1 MEVIDIITINLIT
14 NILLISLLCV
24 LGLSLFQV
32 IEDERKKRA
41 MYSKISE
48 DSSREMISTKTQ
60 FFYNYK
66 MLIKKILTQKN
77 IGKYA
82 DKVFIGIILFSVFL
96 FIYFITIKQYF
107 IGLFAPVVLNLFLVK
122 IFQVSADDID
132 EDIENQLPSVID
144 VIIRVFSRYGD
155 LKTIIYNTSQQ
166 IDNPLAEKF
175 EQLSRNMSSDSSQE
189 KALMKFAD
197 DLGNVWV
204 YSLIYILLSY
214 KEDAKKEDVIFN
226 LAKLRDIIAEEND
239 MKNKA
244 SSDKK
249 YGIAL
254 NYFIAFLAFV
264 GGIGNIVLNP
274 IGKEYFFHS
283 FQGALCFLIGYGCV
297 FTTLITNIVMSKKK
311 RRRG

>member
-1 MEVIDIITINLIT
+1 MNLII
-14 NILLISLLCV
+14 NVLLISLLCI
-24 LGLSLFQV
+24 LGLSFFQIV
-32 IEDERKKRA
+32 EDERKKRA
-41 MYSKISE
+41 MFSKISE
-48 DSSREMISTKTQ
+48 DSSREIVSTKTQ

-77 IGKYA
+77 MGKYA
-82 DKVFIGIILFSVFL
+82 DKMFVSIILFSVFL
-96 FIYFITIKQYF
+96 FVYFITIKQYF
-107 IGLFAPVVLNLFLVK
+107 IGLFAPIILNFFLIK
-122 IFQVSADDID
+122 MFQVSADDID
-132 EDIENQLPSVID
+132 EDIENQLPNVID

-189 KALMKFAD
+189 KALMELAD
-197 DLGNVWV
+197 NLGNVWV

-226 LAKLRDIIAEEND
+226 LTKLRDIIAEENA
-239 MKNKA
+239 MKDKA

-254 NYFIAFLAFV
+254 NYFIAFLAFA
-264 GGIGNIVLNP
+264 GGIGNIILNP
-274 IGKEYFFHS
+274 MGKQYFFHS

-297 FTTLITNIVMSKKK
+297 FTTLITNIIMSKKK
-311 RRRG
+311 KRRG